1 MRSLSWR
8 RERRPRHIAGRVR
21 QVANRLLCD
30 LMIAIDE
37 LDIGMDEFWA
47 GIGYIGRA
55 AKDNELGLVVPSVG
69 GRIGIDN
76 RR

>member
-1 MRSLSWR
+1 
-8 RERRPRHIAGRVR
+8 
-21 QVANRLLCD
+21 
-30 LMIAIDE
+30 MIAIDE